1 MVYLVIDADKCWVS
15 GPAPNDLVVG
25 NELGGLHEG
34 GEEGMTDRRYSNEIQ
49 MRKMLVAEL
58 CGAKTGCTTLPD
70 LAMAHR
76 VVSGLE
82 SLPKR
87 IGREK

>member
-1 MVYLVIDADKCWVS
+1 MGK
-15 GPAPNDLVVG
+15 
-25 NELGGLHEG
+25 
-34 GEEGMTDRRYSNEIQ
+34 EGMADRRYSNEIQ

-58 CGAKTGCTTLPD
+58 CGTKAGCTTVPD

-82 SLPKR
+82 SLSKR
-87 IGREK
+87 IGRER